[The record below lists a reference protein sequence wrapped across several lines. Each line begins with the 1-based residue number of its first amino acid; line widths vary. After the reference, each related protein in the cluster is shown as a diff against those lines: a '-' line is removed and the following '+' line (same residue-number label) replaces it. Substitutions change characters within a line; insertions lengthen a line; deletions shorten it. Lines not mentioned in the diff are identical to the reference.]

1 MLEKLDLS
9 KKIAKDVYN
18 EKMAELRLRLGELQR
33 QAKDQELPVVIVFEG
48 WSASGKG
55 RLINELL
62 QALDPR
68 GFSVFAMDE
77 PT

>member
-18 EKMAELRLRLGELQR
+18 VKMTELRLRLGELQR

-55 RLINELL
+55 RLIN
-62 QALDPR
+62 
-68 GFSVFAMDE
+68 
-77 PT
+77 